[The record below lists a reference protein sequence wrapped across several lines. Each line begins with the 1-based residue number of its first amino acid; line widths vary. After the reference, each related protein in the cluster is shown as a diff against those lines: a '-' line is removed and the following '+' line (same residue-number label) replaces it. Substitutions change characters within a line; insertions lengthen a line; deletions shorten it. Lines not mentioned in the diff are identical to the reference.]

1 MRHNGTMRWMAVPV
15 LALTLVACGGDDGD
29 GDGAASIDTVETS
42 EAETTAPTTADEP
55 EETTTTTEASPAGG
69 GGATTTDA
77 APTTTAPPST
87 TMAPTTTAPAPTTP
101 PTTAAPS
108 ADCLIG
114 DWVITQDE
122 MNAFYDTIE
131 SQVGGPF
138 EITIAG
144 QTGLTL
150 TADTYQYVADFDL
163 TLEVSGITG
172 QGVSTGTVSGT
183 YVADDGIIVT
193 ELGSSDLSVIV
204 TVGGTTM
211 DESAFANGLLGSV
224 PINDAPYD
232 CSGPNPVLMFE
243 TADDGVRHPVTLTPA

>member
-1 MRHNGTMRWMAVPV
+1 MRHNGAMRWMAVPV
-15 LALTLVACGGDDGD
+15 LALTLVACGGDDD
-29 GDGAASIDTVETS
+29 GDSAASIDTVETTEAATTVPTTTPTTEAS
-42 EAETTAPTTADEP
+42 ETTTTTLAPSGGASDTTAPPTTTAPTTV
-55 EETTTTTEASPAGG
+55 
-69 GGATTTDA
+69 
-77 APTTTAPPST
+77 
-87 TMAPTTTAPAPTTP
+87 APTTTAPAPTTP

-108 ADCLIG
+108 ADCLVG

-138 EITIAG
+138 AITIAG

-172 QGVSTGTVSGT
+172 QGASSGTVSGT

-204 TVGGTTM
+204 TVGGTTL
-211 DESAFANGLLGSV
+211 DESDFANGLLGSV

-232 CSGPNPVLMFE
+232 CSGPSPVLMFK